1 MSTNP
6 EQTPE
11 ILSTKNF
18 TCRRCGQEFTSKVLT
33 MPMEFLGRPPLVI
46 NTNIC
51 DPCEQA
57 IAQEERDSLLAAQER
72 RRALAKQAREEAWSA
87 FCPREYRLVTEDGG
101 ATGIAQLEMATPRLK
116 DVLAWKL
123 GPKGLIIRGETGK
136 CKTRAM
142 WRLMRKLWLDDLRLA
157 ALTAGQ
163 FDRQCRDAGGNF
175 TLTKW
180 FDGLAKADV
189 FFLDDLGKASW
200 TPATEATWFDLVDE
214 RTRDHRPI
222 LVTTNDSGQTL
233 AARMSENR
241 AEPLVRRL
249 RDYCQQIEFA

>member
-1 MSTNP
+1 M
-6 EQTPE
+6 E
-11 ILSTKNF
+11 ILTTKTF
-18 TCRRCGQEFTSKVLT
+18 TCRRCGQEFLSKVLT

-51 DPCEQA
+51 DSCGRQIE
-57 IAQEERDSLLAAQER
+57 QEECDAARAATER
-72 RRALAKQAREEAWSA
+72 RRALAKQAREEAWST
-87 FCPREYRLVTEDGG
+87 FCPKEYRLTTEDGG
-101 ATGIAQLEMATPRLK
+101 ATGIVQLEMATPRLK
-116 DVLAWKL
+116 EVLAWKFA
-123 GPKGLIIRGETGK
+123 PQGLIIRGETGK

-142 WRLMRKLWLDDLRLA
+142 WRLLRKLWLDDLRLA

-180 FDGLAKADV
+180 FDNLARSDV

-214 RTRDHRPI
+214 RTREHRPI
-222 LVTTNDSGQTL
+222 LVTTNDTGQSL

-249 RDYCQQIEFA
+249 RDYCQSIEFA

>member
-1 MSTNP
+1 MNP
-6 EQTPE
+6 SPSEQP
-11 ILSTKNF
+11 TKTV
-18 TCRRCGQEFTSKVLT
+18 TCCRCGQEFQSKILT
-33 MPMEFLGRPPLVI
+33 LAVEFLGRPPIELI
-46 NTNIC
+46 PKIC
-51 DPCEQA
+51 DPCSREIEREAEEKIAAAAEQ
-57 IAQEERDSLLAAQER
+57 RRLLDKR
-72 RRALAKQAREEAWSA
+72 AREEAWSA
-87 FCPREYRLVTEDGG
+87 FCPKEYRLTTEDGG
-101 ATGIAQLEMATPRLK
+101 ATDIVQLEMKAPRLK

-123 GPKGLIIRGETGK
+123 GSQGLIVRGETGK
-136 CKTRAM
+136 CKTRAL
-142 WRLMRKLWLDDLRLA
+142 WRLMRKLWLDNLRLA

-180 FDGLAKADV
+180 FDHLAKVDV

-214 RTRDHRPI
+214 RTREHRPI
-222 LVTTNDSGQTL
+222 LVTTNDSAKSL

-249 RDYCQQIEFA
+249 RDYCQSIEFV